1 MNVIPEIAARKAEI
15 VGWRRDI
22 HAHPELAY
30 QEERTAGLVAERL
43 EAWGLEVH
51 RGLATT
57 GVVGTLRNGDGPA
70 VGLRADMDALPISET
85 NTFDYRSRSDGKMHA
100 CGHDGHTAMLLG
112 AAQYLA
118 ASRDFSGTV
127 HFIFQPA
134 EEAAGG
140 AKVMMDDGLFELFPV
155 QAVFG
160 MHNWPGLEVGKF
172 AMRPGPMMASL
183 DCFDI
188 VVEGYGAHGALPHQG
203 IDPVYASAQVITALQ
218 SVVSR
223 NANPL
228 QATVISVTKIHG
240 GDAHN
245 IIPGQV
251 LLGGGIRCFDP
262 EVREFLKTRVV
273 EIVEGVCSSLGAR
286 GSVEF
291 ISGYPAVING
301 SAAVNLASRVAIDLV
316 GEGNVDADSEP
327 VLGSEDFAYMLEEK
341 PGCYLFI
348 GNGAGEGSCM
358 IHNPGYDFN
367 DDVATLGATYWVRLA
382 QAFLRDPVG

>member
-1 MNVIPEIAARKAEI
+1 MS
-15 VGWRRDI
+15 
-22 HAHPELAY
+22 
-30 QEERTAGLVAERL
+30 
-43 EAWGLEVH
+43 
-51 RGLATT
+51 
-57 GVVGTLRNGDGPA
+57 NGEGPT
-70 VGLRADMDALPISET
+70 VGLRADMDALPILET
-85 NTFDYRSRSDGKMHA
+85 NTFDYKSRNEGKMHA

-118 ASRDFSGTV
+118 ASRDFSGTI

-140 AKVMMDDGLFELFPV
+140 AKVMMDDGLFDLFPV

-160 MHNWPGLEVGKF
+160 MHNWPGLDVGQF

-188 VVEGYGAHGALPHQG
+188 RIEGHGAHGALPHQG
-203 IDPVYASAQVITALQ
+203 VDPVHAAAQVVTALQ
-218 SVVSR
+218 SIVSR
-223 NANPL
+223 NADPL
-228 QATVISVTKIHG
+228 EATVVSVTKIHG

-245 IIPGQV
+245 IIPGEV
-251 LLGGGIRCFDP
+251 TLGGGIRSFDP
-262 EVREFLKTRVV
+262 DVRSFLKSRVV

-286 GSVEF
+286 GTVDF

-301 SAAVNLASRVAIDLV
+301 SAEVAFAAEVAADLV
-316 GEGNVDADSEP
+316 GAENVNAASQP

-367 DDVATLGATYWVRLA
+367 DAVATLGATYWVRLA
-382 QAFLRDPVG
+382 QGFLRDPVG